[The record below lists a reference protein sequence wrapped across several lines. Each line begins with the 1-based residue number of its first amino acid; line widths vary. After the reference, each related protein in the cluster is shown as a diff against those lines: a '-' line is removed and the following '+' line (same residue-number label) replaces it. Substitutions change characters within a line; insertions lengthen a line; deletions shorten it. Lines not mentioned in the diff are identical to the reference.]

1 MLFSE
6 KITANFKKTR
16 LAYDFSIKNIS
27 DLLDLKT
34 TSVIGNIETNKGTPS
49 LNLLIKFA
57 LTFGVS
63 IDWLLG
69 FSDIIFTPASVSAAE
84 KHLENRLTNADT
96 SLALHMLLNN
106 YDKWQDPT
114 TRQQHYS
121 LAVRANIIALSN
133 WVLQNPKPDLKN
145 KLRYNTLENLV
156 KLQSANP
163 IFNIEDE

>member
-27 DLLDLKT
+27 DLIDLKT
-34 TSVIGNIETNKGTPS
+34 TSVIGNIETSKGTPS

-69 FSDIIFTPASVSAAE
+69 FSDIIFTPASVSVAE
-84 KHLENRLTNADT
+84 KNLENRLSNADT

-106 YDKWQDPT
+106 YDKWQDPNI
-114 TRQQHYS
+114 RQQHYS
-121 LAVRANIIALSN
+121 LAVRANIVALSN

-156 KLQSANP
+156 KVQSTNP
-163 IFNIEDE
+163 IFNIENE

>member
-34 TSVIGNIETNKGTPS
+34 TSVIGNIETSKGTPS

-69 FSDIIFTPASVSAAE
+69 FSDIIFTPASVFFFA
-84 KHLENRLTNADT
+84 
-96 SLALHMLLNN
+96 LALVCRIHI
-106 YDKWQDPT
+106 
-114 TRQQHYS
+114 R
-121 LAVRANIIALSN
+121 
-133 WVLQNPKPDLKN
+133 LQ
-145 KLRYNTLENLV
+145 YTV
-156 KLQSANP
+156 
-163 IFNIEDE
+163 

>member
-6 KITANFKKTR
+6 KIAANFKKTR

-34 TSVIGNIETNKGTPS
+34 TSVIGNIETHKGNPS

-69 FSDIIFTPASVSAAE
+69 FSDIIFTPASVSVAE
-84 KHLENRLTNADT
+84 KDLENRLSNTDT
-96 SLALHMLLNN
+96 SLALYMLLNN
-106 YDKWQDPT
+106 YDKWQDPNS
-114 TRQQHYS
+114 RQQHYS

-156 KLQSANP
+156 KVQSTNP
-163 IFNIEDE
+163 IFNIENE

>member
-34 TSVIGNIETNKGTPS
+34 TSVIGNIETHKGTPS
-49 LNLLIKFA
+49 LNLVIKFA

-69 FSDIIFTPASVSAAE
+69 FSDTIFTPASVSIAE
-84 KHLENRLTNADT
+84 KDLEDRLSNTDF
-96 SLALHMLLNN
+96 SLALHMLLTN
-106 YDKWQDPT
+106 YDKWRDPD

-121 LAVRANIIALSN
+121 LAVRSNIVTLSN
-133 WVLQNPKPDLKN
+133 WILQNPKPDLKN
-145 KLRYNTLENLV
+145 KLRYNSLENLV
-156 KLQSANP
+156 KIQSTNP
-163 IFNIEDE
+163 IFNIE